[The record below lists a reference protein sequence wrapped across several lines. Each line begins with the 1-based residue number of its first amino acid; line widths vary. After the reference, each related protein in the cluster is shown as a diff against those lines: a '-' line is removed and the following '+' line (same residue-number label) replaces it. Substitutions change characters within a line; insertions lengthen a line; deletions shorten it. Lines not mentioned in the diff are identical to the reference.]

1 MSDAAAFF
9 AKKKKKKG
17 KKAFSFNANK
27 VDVSAVTSNIHVDAP
42 AVSSEAEVPSS
53 LNQMSIAKNND
64 NTGDWDESAQVAKAT
79 TAATGAGPSELMD
92 MKALELKR
100 NEQDDIA
107 ERLRVE
113 ETKAQLAAAKAGMEK
128 EAQRLKEEKEFK
140 TVKKAANTAP
150 RPSGLGGLGGGAGG
164 NGKWVPV
171 HMRNSAASRP
181 AMGGSSMGGSSRF
194 GNVSGVSTTGY
205 QRKVDT
211 NDDML
216 FPDLGA
222 VAAADK
228 AAEEV
233 EEQKRKEALRVSAA
247 ARKQR
252 NAAKKAAEAEKEAE
266 EETPVEPTPAPAP
279 VPAPAPAPAPTPA
292 AAPAPIKKKSKKK
305 KKDLS
310 TFKPT

>member
-42 AVSSEAEVPSS
+42 AVSSEEVVPSS
-53 LNQMSIAKNND
+53 LNQMSISKGND
-64 NTGDWDESAQVAKAT
+64 NAGDWDESAEVAKAT
-79 TAATGAGPSELMD
+79 TSTAATGAGPSELMD

-140 TVKKAANTAP
+140 TVQKAANSAP
-150 RPSGLGGLGGGAGG
+150 RPSGLGGGAGG
-164 NGKWVPV
+164 GGKWVPV

-181 AMGGSSMGGSSRF
+181 AMGSSMGGSSRF

-228 AAEEV
+228 AAEQ
-233 EEQKRKEALRVSAA
+233 EEEEKRQEAARLAALARKE
-247 ARKQR
+247 R
-252 NAAKKAAEAEKEAE
+252 NAAKKAAEAEREAQE
-266 EETPVEPTPAPAP
+266 ATPVEPTPAPAP

-292 AAPAPIKKKSKKK
+292 ATPAPIKKKTKKK

>member
-1 MSDAAAFF
+1 MSALTRFVYLAIFSNCIPSYSKILNAATN
-9 AKKKKKKG
+9 
-17 KKAFSFNANK
+17 S
-27 VDVSAVTSNIHVDAP
+27 DAP
-42 AVSSEAEVPSS
+42 AVSSEVEVPSS
-53 LNQMSIAKNND
+53 LNQISISKNND
-64 NTGDWDESAQVAKAT
+64 NTGDWDESALSAKVAKAT
-79 TAATGAGPSELMD
+79 TAAAAATGAGPSELMD

-128 EAQRLKEEKEFK
+128 EAQRLKDEKEFK
-140 TVKKAANTAP
+140 EIKKAENAAP
-150 RPSGLGGLGGGAGG
+150 RPSGLGGAGG
-164 NGKWVPV
+164 SGKWVPV

-181 AMGGSSMGGSSRF
+181 AMGSSMGGSSRF

-222 VAAADK
+222 VAAADR
-228 AAEEV
+228 AAEE
-233 EEQKRKEALRVSAA
+233 EEEEKRKEAARIAA
-247 ARKQR
+247 VARKER
-252 NAAKKAAEAEKEAE
+252 IAAKKAAEAEKEAE
-266 EETPVEPTPAPAP
+266 EERPEEPEPDPMPMASP
-279 VPAPAPAPAPTPA
+279 VPAPIAPTLNANPT
-292 AAPAPIKKKSKKK
+292 PTKKKTKKK

>member
-27 VDVSAVTSNIHVDAP
+27 VDVSAVTSNMHVDAP

-53 LNQMSIAKNND
+53 LNQMSISKNND
-64 NTGDWDESAQVAKAT
+64 NAGDWDESAQVAKAT

-128 EAQRLKEEKEFK
+128 EAQRLKDEKEFK

-150 RPSGLGGLGGGAGG
+150 RPSGLGGGAGG

-181 AMGGSSMGGSSRF
+181 AMGSSMGGSSRF
-194 GNVSGVSTTGY
+194 GNVSGVSTTGGY

-233 EEQKRKEALRVSAA
+233 EEQKRKEAARVAAA

-266 EETPVEPTPAPAP
+266 EVTPAEPAP